1 MSEVPPTLYEGMF
14 LLNQQ
19 AVASD
24 FADCLSF
31 MKEIFERAEA
41 ELVVMRKWDE
51 RKLAYPIAGQ
61 KRGFYI
67 LAYFR
72 AQGDAIVG
80 IERDCNLSEQVLRCM
95 ILRADHMGQTELD
108 LAAKDAD
115 LSLETQ
121 LREAGGDNESEA
133 EVKVAAVAEADP
145 VDDPATSGKE
155 PETEKSD

>member
-24 FADCLSF
+24 FADCVNF
-31 MKEIFERAEA
+31 MKQIFERAEA

-72 AQGDAIVG
+72 AQGEAIVG

-95 ILRADHMGQTELD
+95 ILRADYVGQTELD

-121 LREAGGDNESEA
+121 LRGAGDDEGET
-133 EVKVAAVAEADP
+133 EVKVAAVAEAGP
-145 VDDPATSGKE
+145 VDSQATSGEE